1 MGFNYGI
8 EKKKFNEEWKKLQKE
23 YEEAGRSEK
32 SIQEIY
38 EFDLNVFRKNRTE
51 INHTQPFTDDDCAEG
66 NAQGE
71 SMSTL
76 LQKFQS
82 ELSVI
87 DSHNFQTNPRFSWI
101 DEIENDELYMKVLA
115 LPEKD
120 KELLT
125 MIAFEGFTQ
134 REVAEIRKVAPAA
147 ICKKIK
153 KLKKI
158 LFEG

>member
-1 MGFNYGI
+1 MKSYGLFYFWRMY
-8 EKKKFNEEWKKLQKE
+8 ELFHRFYRYKF
-23 YEEAGRSEK
+23 
-32 SIQEIY
+32 
-38 EFDLNVFRKNRTE
+38 V
-51 INHTQPFTDDDCAEG
+51 
-66 NAQGE
+66 GE
-71 SMSTL
+71 
-76 LQKFQS
+76 
-82 ELSVI
+82 
-87 DSHNFQTNPRFSWI
+87 I
-101 DEIENDELYMKVLA
+101 DEIENDVLYMKVLA

>member
-1 MGFNYGI
+1 M
-8 EKKKFNEEWKKLQKE
+8 
-23 YEEAGRSEK
+23 SEK

-51 INHTQPFTDDDCAEG
+51 INHTQPSTDDDCAEG

-120 KELLT
+120 
-125 MIAFEGFTQ
+125 
-134 REVAEIRKVAPAA
+134 
-147 ICKKIK
+147 
-153 KLKKI
+153 
-158 LFEG
+158 

>member
-1 MGFNYGI
+1 MTKD
-8 EKKKFNEEWKKLQKE
+8 EP
-23 YEEAGRSEK
+23 
-32 SIQEIY
+32 
-38 EFDLNVFRKNRTE
+38 
-51 INHTQPFTDDDCAEG
+51 TQPFTDDDCAEG

>member
-1 MGFNYGI
+1 
-8 EKKKFNEEWKKLQKE
+8 
-23 YEEAGRSEK
+23 
-32 SIQEIY
+32 
-38 EFDLNVFRKNRTE
+38 
-51 INHTQPFTDDDCAEG
+51 
-66 NAQGE
+66 
-71 SMSTL
+71 MSTL

-87 DSHNFQTNPRFSWI
+87 DTHNFQTNPRFSWI

-115 LPEKD
+115 LSEKD

-134 REVAEIRKVAPAA
+134 REVAEIWKVAPAA

>member
-1 MGFNYGI
+1 
-8 EKKKFNEEWKKLQKE
+8 
-23 YEEAGRSEK
+23 
-32 SIQEIY
+32 
-38 EFDLNVFRKNRTE
+38 
-51 INHTQPFTDDDCAEG
+51 
-66 NAQGE
+66 
-71 SMSTL
+71 
-76 LQKFQS
+76 
-82 ELSVI
+82 
-87 DSHNFQTNPRFSWI
+87 
-101 DEIENDELYMKVLA
+101 MKVLA

-153 KLKKI
+153 KLKKF